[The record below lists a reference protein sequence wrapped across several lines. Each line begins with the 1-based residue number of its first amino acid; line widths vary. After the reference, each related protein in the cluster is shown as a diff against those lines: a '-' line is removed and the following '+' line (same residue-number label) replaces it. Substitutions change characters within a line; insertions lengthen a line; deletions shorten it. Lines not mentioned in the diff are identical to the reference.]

1 MKHFISIISLAMMAS
16 VVSVDAQTLAVAEP
30 EFVNSYCILT
40 SDSTYA
46 VLPKENGTIGM
57 HENKV
62 KKWSKIVGKVAN
74 VASSVGVVGVHAA
87 GASGSLSGVVAGAR
101 TISTAASVGSA
112 ANAVNGLAGSEG
124 MDIVFQGPHSAYT
137 VQADG
142 GDIRLLIKG
151 ESNETDPMD
160 SYRIVRFTSS
170 KKERRIQ
177 WMEFQP
183 ALLGSAETTEA
194 GYVNFAG
201 HKYGEQ
207 SYLLTIPAAEVEKG
221 EYGIF
226 FMNIITAMAIPVGTF
241 SVK

>member
-1 MKHFISIISLAMMAS
+1 MKKSVFLSVAMMAS
-16 VVSVDAQTLAVAEP
+16 VLCVDAQTLTVAEP
-30 EFVNSYCILT
+30 EFVNAYCILT

-46 VLPKENGTIGM
+46 VLPKENGTIGK
-57 HENKV
+57 HESKV
-62 KKWSKIVGKVAN
+62 KKWSKVVGKVAN
-74 VASSVGVVGVHAA
+74 VAGSVGVVGFHAA
-87 GASGSLSGVVAGAR
+87 GASGSLSGMVAGAR
-101 TISTAASVGSA
+101 AVSSAASVGSA
-112 ANAVNGLAGSEG
+112 ADAVSDLAGSEG
-124 MDIVFQGPHSAYT
+124 MDIVFQGPHSAYS
-137 VQADG
+137 VQAEG

-160 SYRIVRFTSS
+160 SYRIVRFTTS
-170 KKERRIQ
+170 KKDRRIQ

-183 ALLGSAETTEA
+183 ALLGSAEITVA
-194 GYVNFAG
+194 GYINFTG

-207 SYLLTIPAAEVEKG
+207 SYLLAIPAAEVEEG